1 MIEFRQGGRRRLDRV
16 LDAAFLADLGT
27 CSLDDVRARRDDA
40 AQEET
45 DLSYLRRL
53 LHARMDIVRFE
64 QRRRAAPHGEGAASD
79 GVELPSRRAHLDA
92 ASPSLVDELPRI
104 LANNA
109 LGPSAGRGR
118 HHTVQPSRAESH
130 RRHVEALLADTG
142 LSDVATLSDD
152 DLTAAATAYADEE
165 RAVSE
170 FRGRVQQVMDACN
183 DELGRRYRDGSASVD
198 DLLRREMQ

>member
-1 MIEFRQGGRRRLDRV
+1 MDTMIEFRQGGRRRLDRV
-16 LDAAFLADLGT
+16 LDPAFLTDLTTTG
-27 CSLDDVRARRDDA
+27 LDEVRAKRDDA

-64 QRRRAAPHGEGAASD
+64 QRRRTAAAEGAEA
-79 GVELPSRRAHLDA
+79 
-92 ASPSLVDELPRI
+92 PSLVDELPRI
-104 LANNA
+104 LADNA
-109 LGPSAGRGR
+109 IGPSAGRGR

-142 LSDVATLSDD
+142 LSDVATLSDA
-152 DLTAAATAYADEE
+152 DLTAAATAYAEE
-165 RAVSE
+165 EASVSE
-170 FRGRVQQVMDACN
+170 HRGRVQQVMDACN

-198 DLLRREMQ
+198 DLLRREREGA

>member
-27 CSLDDVRARRDDA
+27 CPMDDVRARRDDA

-64 QRRRAAPHGEGAASD
+64 QRRRTAPHGE
-79 GVELPSRRAHLDA
+79 DA
-92 ASPSLVDELPRI
+92 PSLVDELPRI
-104 LANNA
+104 LADNA

>member
-16 LDAAFLADLGT
+16 LDAAFLADLTT
-27 CSLDDVRARRDDA
+27 CPMDDVRARRDDA

-64 QRRRAAPHGEGAASD
+64 QRRRAAPHGEDAPSD
-79 GVELPSRRAHLDA
+79 GVELRSAS
-92 ASPSLVDELPRI
+92 SPSLVDELPRI
-104 LANNA
+104 LADNA

-142 LSDVATLSDD
+142 LSDVATLSDG

>member
-16 LDAAFLADLGT
+16 LDPAFLADLTT
-27 CSLDDVRARRDDA
+27 CPMGDVRAKRDEA

-64 QRRRAAPHGEGAASD
+64 QRRRAATAEGGEG
-79 GVELPSRRAHLDA
+79 
-92 ASPSLVDELPRI
+92 PSLVEELPRI
-104 LANNA
+104 LADNA

-142 LSDVATLSDD
+142 LSDVATLSDSE
-152 DLTAAATAYADEE
+152 LTAAASAYAEE
-165 RAVSE
+165 EASVSE
-170 FRGRVQQVMDACN
+170 HRGRVQRVMDACN
-183 DELGRRYRDGSASVD
+183 EELGRRYRDGSASID
-198 DLLRREMQ
+198 DLLRREREGA

>member
-16 LDAAFLADLGT
+16 LDPAFLADLGT
-27 CSLDDVRARRDDA
+27 CSMDDVRAKRDDA

-64 QRRRAAPHGEGAASD
+64 QRRRATDDE
-79 GVELPSRRAHLDA
+79 DA
-92 ASPSLVDELPRI
+92 PSLVDELPRI
-104 LANNA
+104 LADNA

-142 LSDVATLSDD
+142 LSDVATLSED
-152 DLTAAATAYADEE
+152 DLTAAATAYAEEE
-165 RAVSE
+165 RSVSE
-170 FRGRVQQVMDACN
+170 HRGRVQQVMDACN
-183 DELGRRYRDGSASVD
+183 DELGRRYREGSASVD

>member
-16 LDAAFLADLGT
+16 LDPAFLADLTT
-27 CSLDDVRARRDDA
+27 CPMDDVRAKRDDA

-64 QRRRAAPHGEGAASD
+64 QRRRVAADRGE
-79 GVELPSRRAHLDA
+79 DA
-92 ASPSLVDELPRI
+92 PSLVDELPRI
-104 LANNA
+104 LADNA

-142 LSDVATLSDD
+142 LSDVAGLSET
-152 DLTAAATAYADEE
+152 DLTAAATAYAEE
-165 RAVSE
+165 EGAVSE
-170 FRGRVQQVMDACN
+170 HRGRVQQVMDACN
-183 DELGRRYRDGSASVD
+183 DEMGRRYRDGSASVD
-198 DLLRREMQ
+198 DLLRKEREGA